1 MKKDLLA
8 YSALTAICL
17 IWGTTYMALRIA
29 VLHFPP
35 FLFVTIRQLIAG
47 ALLIGIIMLTQK
59 VAWPGIRDIR
69 YQAVAGFFLITIGN
83 GLVAWAEVH
92 IPSGIAAMICS
103 LVPLVVIMINLTVNR
118 EERPNIPIVVGIGL
132 GFAGISMIFGGEVSQ
147 FANGSYLL
155 GMIVTFIAVIG
166 WAGGSVWIKKRKTQ
180 TNLFMNVGLQ
190 MFFGGVW
197 MIPFSLAFDD
207 LSAVR
212 WSAEAGY
219 ALVYLIV
226 FGSVIAFTCYTYAL
240 RNLPMTI
247 VSLYAYVNPI
257 VAVILGWLVLDE
269 KLTATMG
276 IAIMITVAGIYIV
289 NRGYQLRNQ
298 WKAQLTPDG

>member
-1 MKKDLLA
+1 
-8 YSALTAICL
+8 
-17 IWGTTYMALRIA
+17 
-29 VLHFPP
+29 
-35 FLFVTIRQLIAG
+35 
-47 ALLIGIIMLTQK
+47 
-59 VAWPGIRDIR
+59 
-69 YQAVAGFFLITIGN
+69 
-83 GLVAWAEVH
+83 
-92 IPSGIAAMICS
+92 
-103 LVPLVVIMINLTVNR
+103 
-118 EERPNIPIVVGIGL
+118 
-132 GFAGISMIFGGEVSQ
+132 MIFGGEVSQ

-269 KLTATMG
+269 KLTVTMG